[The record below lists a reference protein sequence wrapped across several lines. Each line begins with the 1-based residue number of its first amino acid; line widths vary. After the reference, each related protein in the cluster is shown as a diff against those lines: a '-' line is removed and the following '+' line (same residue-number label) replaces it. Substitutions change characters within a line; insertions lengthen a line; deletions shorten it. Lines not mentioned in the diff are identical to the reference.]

1 VSLCT
6 KTAINSSI
14 FPCHFCPRTCGPQE
28 YIVSLLLY
36 NMWRA
41 QNRNI
46 TFLHSQD
53 TKLYENC
60 FVTIGSWWRS
70 FCARE
75 WRRRN
80 KISRID
86 QSWKFL
92 NHYLYCFTEIAA
104 VPQSTSCF
112 NLSSHTH
119 THKKTLI
126 VRLWVHVLYTH
137 VGVCVFGGVFVHNK
151 QVCRLQYSVCIVY
164 ILCLSIYIETYD
176 KTHWIISCSWWLC
189 TNKLSMTWMFA
200 ARFMYSILCIEY
212 EHRVLRDWVSTLMK

>member
-1 VSLCT
+1 MAVDD
-6 KTAINSSI
+6 AA
-14 FPCHFCPRTCGPQE
+14 FAR
-28 YIVSLLLY
+28 
-36 NMWRA
+36 
-41 QNRNI
+41 
-46 TFLHSQD
+46 
-53 TKLYENC
+53 
-60 FVTIGSWWRS
+60 
-70 FCARE
+70 ARE
-75 WRRRN
+75 SRRRSN

-119 THKKTLI
+119 TQKHK
-126 VRLWVHVLYTH
+126 LYGYEYCTH

-200 ARFMYSILCIEY
+200 ARFMYSICIEY